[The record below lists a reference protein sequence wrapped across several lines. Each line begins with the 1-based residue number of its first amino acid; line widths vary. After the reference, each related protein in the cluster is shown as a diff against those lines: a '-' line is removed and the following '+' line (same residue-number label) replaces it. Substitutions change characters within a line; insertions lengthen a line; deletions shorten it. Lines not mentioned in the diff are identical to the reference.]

1 MSIEMVFNLA
11 APPSLF
17 RPHPPFAMFSRR
29 LRGELRCFNVLTR
42 EIVFK
47 RVVITL
53 KIIDVIFATFLSTEL
68 FCV

>member
-1 MSIEMVFNLA
+1 MVFNLA

-17 RPHPPFAMFSRR
+17 RPHPPFAMFTAFTW
-29 LRGELRCFNVLTR
+29 GTQCFNVLTR

-53 KIIDVIFATFLSTEL
+53 KIIDVIFATLLSTEL